1 MEPCDFCNR
10 QKQSLGA
17 GEDTGLEDKQ
27 EGPKGRSLNL
37 NAAPEQN
44 ITMGL
49 QRFLIAL
56 SLFLK
61 QFLLHNS
68 LN

>member
-10 QKQSLGA
+10 KKQSLEA
-17 GEDTGLEDKQ
+17 GEDTGLEDKR
-27 EGPKGRSLNL
+27 EGTKGRSLNL

-44 ITMGL
+44 ITMSL
-49 QRFLIAL
+49 QRFLTAL

-61 QFLLHNS
+61 
-68 LN
+68 